1 MMLGNWLAILARHV
15 GGAEGI
21 TWDDVVVGHD
31 FGFLKAEEIQV
42 WIRGGGFQGEA
53 TDRVY
58 RLEGVERATRFEAAL
73 WKASAE
79 QTGKAPRPG
88 GQRWG
93 RAQDRWRLALLKDVL
108 EAPLSPE
115 ALGVAVETIYESVGC
130 PEDMLGLWEI
140 TAPWS
145 RQPPRGDREAIARF
159 VNRREA
165 DLVREG

>member
-1 MMLGNWLAILARHV
+1 MVLGNWLAILARHY
-15 GGAEGI
+15 GGANAI

-31 FGFLKAEEIQV
+31 FGFLKAEEIQA
-42 WIRGGGFQGEA
+42 WIRERNFLGEA
-53 TDRVY
+53 TDRVTA
-58 RLEGVERATRFEAAL
+58 LEGAERVVRFEAAL

-88 GQRWG
+88 GRRWG

-145 RQPPRGDREAIARF
+145 RRPPVGHREAITRF
-159 VNRREA
+159 VSLREA

>member
-1 MMLGNWLAILARHV
+1 MLRQMRCDRF
-15 GGAEGI
+15 
-21 TWDDVVVGHD
+21 DDLV
-31 FGFLKAEEIQV
+31 ASN
-42 WIRGGGFQGEA
+42 
-53 TDRVY
+53 
-58 RLEGVERATRFEAAL
+58 AL
-73 WKASAE
+73 L
-79 QTGKAPRPG
+79 RPG
-88 GQRWG
+88 PLDAGMHTVFIRRKLGQERVVYPHP
-93 RAQDRWRLALLKDVL
+93 LLKDVL

>member
-1 MMLGNWLAILARHV
+1 MVLGNWLAILARHS
-15 GGAEGI
+15 GGAEAL

-31 FGFLKAEEIQV
+31 FGFLKAEEIQA
-42 WIRGGGFQGEA
+42 WIRERGFRGEA
-53 TDRVY
+53 TDHAA
-58 RLEGVERATRFEAAL
+58 GQDGIERATRFEAAL

-88 GQRWG
+88 GRRWS
-93 RAQDRWRLALLKDVL
+93 RAQDRWRLALLKDAL

-140 TAPWS
+140 MAPWS
-145 RQPPRGDREAIARF
+145 RQAPVGHREAIARF
-159 VNRREA
+159 VSRREA
-165 DLVREG
+165 DLVREA